1 MRERRRATPRNLDAA
16 LATRIGTALA
26 LVAAVIAALF
36 FSSPLGWG
44 VIVLLAVLGA
54 AHEWAKLAGFARG
67 HWLVFVGGTL
77 VMGVNLLFNPAAG
90 FDAGWPTGVV
100 LAVCGAATLFWLLA
114 ATPWVLARWQPAS
127 PLVLA
132 VAGWIV
138 LMGAFVAIVDLQA
151 RSPWLV
157 LAAMAIVW
165 IADSAAYFVG
175 RRFGRHKL
183 AREISPGK
191 TWEGVGAAVAAVVVY
206 AGALVPFAS
215 AAGYRGSTGG
225 AALALWI
232 AFAVAL
238 VLLSVIGDLYESLLK
253 RRAGVKDSGALLP
266 GHGGILDR
274 TDALLAAMPPVSIAA
289 LLFLGRP

>member
-1 MRERRRATPRNLDAA
+1 MDAA
-16 LATRIGTALA
+16 LATRIVTALA
-26 LVAAVIAALF
+26 LIAAVVAALF
-36 FSSPLGWG
+36 LSYPLGWG

-67 HWLVFVGGTL
+67 RWLVFVGGTL

-100 LAVCGAATLFWLLA
+100 FAVCGAATLFWLLA
-114 ATPWVLARWQPAS
+114 ATPWVLARWQPGS

-165 IADSAAYFVG
+165 VADSAAYFVG

-191 TWEGVGAAVAAVVVY
+191 TWEGVAGAVAAVVVY
-206 AGALVPFAS
+206 AGALVPFAAS
-215 AAGYRGSTGG
+215 AGYQGATGG
-225 AALALWI
+225 GALALWI

-289 LLFLGRP
+289 VLFLGRP